1 MSKLNSIN
9 QNSIY
14 SKIYNKHSS
23 QNSQLEQQKSRKS
36 ENEDAAVSNQ
46 KEQSNNKKLL
56 SNNEIN
62 TLHMFF
68 GSEKAEE
75 MQFYGNNQVDRIH
88 KGQFLDLKG

>member
-14 SKIYNKHSS
+14 SKIYNRHSS
-23 QNSQLEQQKSRKS
+23 QNSQIEQQKSRKS
-36 ENEDAAVSNQ
+36 E
-46 KEQSNNKKLL
+46 KEETAINDQQEEKNNKNLL

-68 GSEKAEE
+68 GSKKPEE
-75 MQFYGNNQVDRIH
+75 MQFYGNNQVDKIH